1 MHLKGSESKSA
12 SVRLTRSSM
21 FSRDLMM
28 VIDCPCLCSRQPRT
42 RGIARAQHLPTRPR
56 LLVVE
61 GSASGR
67 ATCPWRKSRGGLPQ
81 RCSSKALR
89 RAANGHKPATKRQ
102 IRMCTNPSHESSS
115 DRSEGKNVQYIWCRD
130 CFSEAQDINNLEQA
144 QLKHLS
150 DSCFAKPSFA
160 LTYWG
165 SRNKRAFVVAQAEQK
180 GERVDTLHVFPCVS
194 SLSFLL

>member
-1 MHLKGSESKSA
+1 
-12 SVRLTRSSM
+12 
-21 FSRDLMM
+21 
-28 VIDCPCLCSRQPRT
+28 
-42 RGIARAQHLPTRPR
+42 
-56 LLVVE
+56 
-61 GSASGR
+61 
-67 ATCPWRKSRGGLPQ
+67 
-81 RCSSKALR
+81 
-89 RAANGHKPATKRQ
+89 
-102 IRMCTNPSHESSS
+102 MCTNPSHESSS
-115 DRSEGKNVQYIWCRD
+115 GRSKGKNVQYIWCRD

-194 SLSFLL
+194 SLSFLHRGGGGGGGGWDGGLTLVNPRITS